1 MTRDELEQ
9 LRSLIVRAKHELK
22 KEYSPSLDMAIDLAD
37 ACIANWDESKC
48 YVINN
53 SGTMNLTL

>member
-1 MTRDELEQ
+1 MTREELER
-9 LRSLIVRAKHELK
+9 LWDLIVRAKHELH

-37 ACIANWDESKC
+37 DLLVNWKDSKC
-48 YVINN
+48 YEITN